1 MPNKQSPAPANPI
14 WPSIRRLLK
23 IAGRQSAWLYSAL
36 AFDLLLAVTMI
47 LGNDFMRK
55 IFDSV
60 LAGQTSI
67 FWRYTWFTLAL
78 TIPNILFSFLKTRGV
93 GQFSERTMAKL
104 RQDIAAHST
113 RLPISYLEERH
124 SGDLLS
130 VLNADQAKLKTLLS
144 DNLKDFFYQTTR
156 FVFALTY
163 IISINWLL
171 TLVST
176 ILIPAIFLLIS
187 RLTQPVTR
195 RSEEMQDEIG
205 QVNSLAQDS
214 LSGAMV
220 VKSFNLAAILDE
232 RFHLANMKAL
242 KKGLGVARYW
252 SAING
257 LSFGLIIMP
266 FIIAMGLGGYLVI
279 DKHLTF
285 GGMFVF
291 INLLNFVVNPLGSL
305 PGIIA
310 SIGESAGAAQRVF
323 KLIDSPAERQDG
335 AVTQPAQ
342 DSAPAIQFKDVC
354 FAYKEDSPILK
365 HVSLAIPKGQSVAIV
380 GPSGGGKTTLLKL
393 ILGYYSLPDE
403 CVRLFGADLN
413 AWQLNAARQQMA
425 FVAQDTY
432 LFPVS
437 LGENI
442 ACGKPGASQAEIEQA
457 ARLANI
463 HNFIAGLPEG
473 YATGAGEWGA
483 RLSGGQKQRI
493 SLARAILKDAPILLL
508 DEPTSALDAES
519 EALIQE
525 ALDRFARQRTTVV
538 VAHRLS
544 TIKNADRVL
553 VLQEGEII
561 EEGTHAELI
570 ARGGLYLELY
580 QGQFALD
587 QSVAPAAPAN
597 PAAGGQND

>member
-1 MPNKQSPAPANPI
+1 MENNESPAPANPI

-23 IAGRQSAWLYSAL
+23 IAGRQSAWLYAAL
-36 AFDLLLAVTMI
+36 AFDLLLACTMLLSI
-47 LGNDFMRK
+47 DFMRR
-55 IFDSV
+55 IFDAV
-60 LAGQTSI
+60 LAGQTSV
-67 FWRYTWFTLAL
+67 FWKYTWLTLAL
-78 TIPNILFSFLKTRGV
+78 TVPNILFSYLKTRGV
-93 GQFSERTMAKL
+93 GYFSERTQAKL
-104 RQDIAAHST
+104 RQALAAHST
-113 RLPISYLEERH
+113 LLPVSYLEQRH

-130 VLNADQAKLKTLLS
+130 VLNADLAKLKTMLS
-144 DNLKDFFYQTTR
+144 DNFKDFFYQSIR
-156 FVFALTY
+156 FVFALSY
-163 IISINWLL
+163 NISINWLL

-176 ILIPAIFLLIS
+176 ILTPAIFLLLS
-187 RLTQPVTR
+187 RLTQPVTQ

-214 LSGAMV
+214 LAGAMV

-285 GGMFVF
+285 GGLFAF

-305 PGIIA
+305 PGILA

-323 KLIDSPAERQDG
+323 KLIDSPPERQDG
-335 AVTQPAQ
+335 RVTQPAH
-342 DSAPAIQFKDVC
+342 DAAAAPAIQFKDVS
-354 FAYKEDSPILK
+354 FAYHEESPILK
-365 HVSLAIPKGQSVAIV
+365 HISLAIPRGQTVAVV
-380 GPSGGGKTTLLKL
+380 GPSGGGKSTLLKL
-393 ILGYYSLPDE
+393 ILGYYPLPDE
-403 CVRLFGADLN
+403 SVRLFGEDLN
-413 AWQLNAARQQMA
+413 AWQLCAARQQMA

-442 ACGKPGASQAEIEQA
+442 ACGKPGASQAEIERA

-463 HNFIAGLPEG
+463 HDFIAGLPEG
-473 YATGAGEWGA
+473 YATNAGEWGS

-544 TIKNADRVL
+544 TIKNANRVL
-553 VLQEGEII
+553 VLQEGEIV

-570 ARGGLYLELY
+570 AKGGLYLDLY

-587 QSVAPAAPAN
+587 KPVTGAE
-597 PAAGGQND
+597 GGRND

>member
-1 MPNKQSPAPANPI
+1 MENNESPAPANPI

-23 IAGRQSAWLYSAL
+23 IAGRQSAWLYAAL
-36 AFDLLLAVTMI
+36 AFDLLLACTMLLSI
-47 LGNDFMRK
+47 DFMRR
-55 IFDSV
+55 IFDAV
-60 LAGQTSI
+60 LAGQTSV
-67 FWRYTWFTLAL
+67 FWKYTWLTLAL
-78 TIPNILFSFLKTRGV
+78 TVPNILFSYLKTRGV
-93 GQFSERTMAKL
+93 GYFSERTQAKL
-104 RQDIAAHST
+104 RQALAAHST
-113 RLPISYLEERH
+113 LLPVSYLEQRH

-130 VLNADQAKLKTLLS
+130 VLNADMAKLKTMLS
-144 DNLKDFFYQTTR
+144 DNFKDFFFQSIR
-156 FVFALTY
+156 FVFALSY
-163 IISINWLL
+163 NISINWLL

-176 ILIPAIFLLIS
+176 ILTPAIFLLLS
-187 RLTQPVTR
+187 RLTQPVTQ

-214 LSGAMV
+214 LAGAMV

-285 GGMFVF
+285 GGLFAF

-305 PGIIA
+305 PGILA

-323 KLIDSPAERQDG
+323 KLIDSPPERQDG
-335 AVTQPAQ
+335 RVTQPAH
-342 DSAPAIQFKDVC
+342 DAAAAPAIQFKDVS
-354 FAYKEDSPILK
+354 FAYHEESPILK
-365 HVSLAIPKGQSVAIV
+365 HISLAIPRGQTVAVV
-380 GPSGGGKTTLLKL
+380 GPSGGGKSTLLKL
-393 ILGYYSLPDE
+393 ILGYYPLPDE
-403 CVRLFGADLN
+403 SVRLFGEDLN
-413 AWQLNAARQQMA
+413 AWQLCAARQQMA

-442 ACGKPGASQAEIEQA
+442 ACGKPGASQTEIERA

-463 HNFIAGLPEG
+463 HDFIAGLPEG
-473 YATGAGEWGA
+473 YATNAGEWGS

-544 TIKNADRVL
+544 TIKNANRVL
-553 VLQEGEII
+553 VLQEGEIV
-561 EEGTHAELI
+561 EEGTHTELI
-570 ARGGLYLELY
+570 AKGGLYLDLY

-587 QSVAPAAPAN
+587 KPVTGAE
-597 PAAGGQND
+597 GGRND

>member
-1 MPNKQSPAPANPI
+1 MPDTPSPAPANPI
-14 WPSIRRLLK
+14 LPSIRRLLK
-23 IAGRQSAWLYSAL
+23 FAGRQSAWLYAAL
-36 AFDLLLAVTMI
+36 AFDL
-47 LGNDFMRK
+47 
-55 IFDSV
+55 V
-60 LAGQTSI
+60 LAGILILSTDYMRRLFDAVLASQPAT
-67 FWRYTWFTLAL
+67 FWHYVWFSLAL
-78 TIPNILFSFLKTRGV
+78 VIPNMLLSYLKTRGV
-93 GQFSERTMAKL
+93 GLFSERTLAKL
-104 RQDIAAHST
+104 RQAIAAHSML
-113 RLPISYLEERH
+113 LPVSYLDQRH
-124 SGDLLS
+124 SGDMLS
-130 VLNADQAKLKTLLS
+130 VLNADLAKLKALLG
-144 DNLKDFFYQTTR
+144 DNLKDFFFLTVR

-171 TLVST
+171 ALVST
-176 ILIPAIFLLIS
+176 ILTPAIFLLIS
-187 RLTQPVTR
+187 RLTQPVSQ

-214 LSGAMV
+214 LAGAMV
-220 VKSFNLAAILDE
+220 VKSFNLAGILDA
-232 RFHLANMKAL
+232 RFHQANLKAL
-242 KKGLGVARYW
+242 KKGLGIARYW
-252 SAING
+252 AIVNG
-257 LSFGLIIMP
+257 LNVGLTMLP

-279 DKHLTF
+279 DKHMTF
-285 GGMFVF
+285 GGLFAF
-291 INLLNFVVNPLGSL
+291 INLLNFVVNPLASL
-305 PGIIA
+305 PNVMA
-310 SIGESAGAAQRVF
+310 SMGEAAGAAQRVF
-323 KLIDSPAERQDG
+323 KLIDSPGERQDG
-335 AVTQPAQ
+335 VITRPTPDAAQ
-342 DSAPAIQFKDVC
+342 AAPVIQFKDVC
-354 FAYKEDSPILK
+354 FAYRADSPILK
-365 HVSLAIPKGQSVAIV
+365 HVSLAIPRGQTVAIV

-393 ILGYYSLPDE
+393 ILGYYPLPDE
-403 CVRLFGADLN
+403 SVRLFGADLN
-413 AWQLNAARQQMA
+413 AWQLTAARQQMA

-442 ACGKPGASQAEIEQA
+442 GCGRPGAGQAEIENA

-463 HNFIAGLPEG
+463 HDFIAGLPEG
-473 YATGAGEWGA
+473 YATNAGEWGG

-553 VLQEGEII
+553 VLQEGEIV

-580 QGQFALD
+580 QGQFALY
-587 QSVAPAAPAN
+587 QPAAGT
-597 PAAGGQND
+597 AGGQNG